1 MRSTRRQSANL
12 GVALSVG
19 HLDQFGSGSPSSV
32 VRPTGFVQT
41 SCLRDEVVEYWNS
54 IFEPVANEAVD
65 GPFSVIEQ
73 LQPKQRYAI
82 KVGLR
87 TPKHAD
93 LAAADRGEQNRC
105 FWTVARNGREFAVG
119 SRNFQFSQ
127 RPFERVAV
135 CQSSK
140 SPKGKNAS
148 GGCSK
153 SGQKRACYGPPIICY
168 WAPSIAL
175 GTIRPGL
182 FTSYN
187 AAITD
192 RIRIIR
198 REAVPDPV
206 ASRSAL
212 RTDAR
217 RGFLMFSRV
226 SRPRIVSVPVP
237 MSQPCCRPQRQSHRP
252 EYLPGILHKKAVKC
266 LHAGIVL
273 PGQGFGNVT
282 VMPASS
288 QAQIS
293 SPS

>member
-1 MRSTRRQSANL
+1 MREAPACHTHSEAPVGPSSGLTSNNAKHSPAISQFGCSPIPA
-12 GVALSVG
+12 SVG

-32 VRPTGFVQT
+32 VRPTGFVQA
-41 SCLRDEVVEYWNS
+41 SCLRDEVVEYWNG

-105 FWTVARNGREFAVG
+105 FRTVARNGRESAVG

-153 SGQKRACYGPPIICY
+153 SSQKRACFGPPIICY

-217 RGFLMFSRV
+217 RGFSIGMICRAGGCDRICSSANRPW
-226 SRPRIVSVPVP
+226 SRPGRKASRCAGTSGHRFVYEGRI
-237 MSQPCCRPQRQSHRP
+237 
-252 EYLPGILHKKAVKC
+252 
-266 LHAGIVL
+266 
-273 PGQGFGNVT
+273 
-282 VMPASS
+282 
-288 QAQIS
+288 
-293 SPS
+293 